1 MTEKKKELY
10 TNTLKVEQIVGET
23 ISSSK
28 AEEWGVGRGRIVFF
42 MNVQMCVL
50 HTFLQKKCSSLSA
63 QARE

>member
-28 AEEWGVGRGRIVFF
+28 AEEWGVGRGRKVREE
-42 MNVQMCVL
+42 
-50 HTFLQKKCSSLSA
+50 LQALIG
-63 QARE
+63 